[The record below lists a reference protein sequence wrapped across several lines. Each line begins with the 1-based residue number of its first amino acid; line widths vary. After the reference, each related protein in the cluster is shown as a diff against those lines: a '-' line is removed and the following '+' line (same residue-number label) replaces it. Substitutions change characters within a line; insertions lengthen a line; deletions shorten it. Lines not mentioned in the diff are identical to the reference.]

1 MSQEPSPGARERLRR
16 IPAVERLLQEP
27 VLRDAVAEG
36 SVPRGL
42 AVDAARA
49 VLEDVRGR
57 VLAGAEVEVAA
68 EGLAARALDV
78 ARARAEPRLRQ
89 VVNAA
94 GVVLHTNLG
103 RAPVACEAVEAMGRA
118 AGYCNLEYDL
128 ERGARGHRHD
138 LVRDLLCE
146 LTGAEAGLVVNN
158 NAAAVL
164 LALAALARG
173 REVVVSRG
181 ELVEIGGAFRVPE
194 VMVQGGCRLREV
206 GTTNKTHLE
215 DYERAIGPDTAL
227 LMRVHTSNYRILGFT
242 EAVSTA
248 DLVALGNRRGL
259 PVLEDL
265 GSGSLVDLRRLGLG
279 HEPSVPEVVG
289 AGVDLVTFSGDKLLG
304 GPQAGILVGRR
315 GAVEACAGHPL
326 MRALRPDKV
335 TLAALEATLGLY
347 RDPERVAAR
356 VPALAM
362 LALTAEQLKPRAEA
376 LAEALARELGPLA
389 EVSVRED
396 VSEVGGGSLPLQ
408 ELPTWIVEVRRP
420 PAGVS
425 RWEAALRRHR
435 PPVIAR
441 VHEDSLVLDPR
452 TLRPGEERTVVE
464 AVTAAVKKEVGR

>member
-1 MSQEPSPGARERLRR
+1 MRR

-27 VLRDAVAEG
+27 VLRDAVAG
-36 SVPRGL
+36 GIVPRGL
-42 AVDAARA
+42 AADAVRG
-49 VLEDVRGR
+49 VLDDVRAR
-57 VLAGAEVEVAA
+57 TLAGEEAD
-68 EGLAARALDV
+68 LAVGALAGRALGL
-78 ARARAEPRLRQ
+78 ARARAASRLQ
-89 VVNAA
+89 PVVNAS

-103 RAPVACEAVEAMGRA
+103 RAPLAPEALEAMGRA

-138 LVRDLLCE
+138 LVEGLLCE

-181 ELVEIGGAFRVPE
+181 ELVEIGGAFRIPE

-206 GTTNKTHLE
+206 GTTNKTHPA

-227 LMRVHTSNYRILGFT
+227 LLRVHASNYRILGFT
-242 EAVSTA
+242 AAVPTA
-248 DLVALGNRRGL
+248 DLVALGRRHGV

-279 HEPSVPEVVG
+279 HEPTVPEVVG

-315 GAVEACAGHPL
+315 EAVGACARHPL

-335 TLAALEATLGLY
+335 TLAALEATLALY
-347 RDPERVAAR
+347 RDPERAFRR

-362 LALTAEQLKPRAEA
+362 LALTAEELRPRADA
-376 LAEALARELGPLA
+376 LAGALKAELGAAALVA
-389 EVSVRED
+389 VRQD
-396 VSEVGGGSLPLQ
+396 RSEVGGGALPLQ
-408 ELPTWIVEVRRP
+408 DLPTWVVEVRRP
-420 PAGVS
+420 SGGVS
-425 RWEAALRRHR
+425 GWEAALRRFR
-435 PPVIAR
+435 PPVVAR
-441 VHEDSLVLDPR
+441 VHEDALVFDPR
-452 TLRPGEERTVVE
+452 TLRAGEERIVVE
-464 AVTAAVKKEVGR
+464 AVTAAAKEEVET

>member
-1 MSQEPSPGARERLRR
+1 
-16 IPAVERLLQEP
+16 
-27 VLRDAVAEG
+27 
-36 SVPRGL
+36 
-42 AVDAARA
+42 
-49 VLEDVRGR
+49 
-57 VLAGAEVEVAA
+57 
-68 EGLAARALDV
+68 
-78 ARARAEPRLRQ
+78 
-89 VVNAA
+89 
-94 GVVLHTNLG
+94 
-103 RAPVACEAVEAMGRA
+103 
-118 AGYCNLEYDL
+118 
-128 ERGARGHRHD
+128 
-138 LVRDLLCE
+138 
-146 LTGAEAGLVVNN
+146 
-158 NAAAVL
+158 
-164 LALAALARG
+164 
-173 REVVVSRG
+173 
-181 ELVEIGGAFRVPE
+181 
-194 VMVQGGCRLREV
+194 MVQGGCRLREV

-279 HEPSVPEVVG
+279 HEPTVPEVVD
-289 AGVDLVTFSGDKLLG
+289 AGVDVVTFSGDKLLG

-315 GAVEACAGHPL
+315 GAIEACAGHPL

-356 VPALAM
+356 VPALSM
-362 LALTAEQLKPRAEA
+362 LALTAAELKPRAEA
-376 LAEALARELGPLA
+376 LAEALARELGPAA

-396 VSEVGGGSLPLQ
+396 SSEVGGGALPLQ
-408 ELPTWIVEVRRP
+408 ELPTWIVVVRRP

-425 RWEAALRRHR
+425 RWEAALRRQR
-435 PPVIAR
+435 PPVIVR

-464 AVTAAVKKEVGR
+464 AVTAAVKKEAEK